1 MYFRTEDLAVGYHKK
16 ALIHDINIAIEK
28 GKILTLIGPNGSGK
42 STSLKTVIKQLPKRR
57 GKIYIDG
64 VDLDEMTNHQLAQQ
78 VAVVLTDRI
87 RTELMTCGE
96 VVATGRYPYTNRL
109 GKLTR
114 RDHEIVQ
121 ESLRRVHGEELED
134 QDFSAISDGQRQR
147 IMLARAICQ
156 QPQMIILDEPT
167 AFLDIRHKI
176 ELLDILREMAQ
187 EKGITVIMSLHEI
200 DLATKISDYVCCVK
214 GEVIS
219 KCGPPDEIFDDQTI
233 NSLYEVSHGSYN
245 MLMGSVE
252 LTKPEG
258 SPKVFV
264 VAGDGSGIP
273 CYRALQKK
281 EIPFATGLLYENDVD
296 YQVAKELSDRVV
308 STPAFAPVEEERLRQ
323 GDSLIR
329 EASLVIDAGA
339 WEERGN
345 AYNRQLLRVARE
357 ADIPV
362 IRDYPAW
369 LKDGQ
374 HSIEA
379 AAKAAERR

>member
-1 MYFRTEDLAVGYHKK
+1 
-16 ALIHDINIAIEK
+16 
-28 GKILTLIGPNGSGK
+28 
-42 STSLKTVIKQLPKRR
+42 
-57 GKIYIDG
+57 
-64 VDLDEMTNHQLAQQ
+64 
-78 VAVVLTDRI
+78 
-87 RTELMTCGE
+87 
-96 VVATGRYPYTNRL
+96 
-109 GKLTR
+109 
-114 RDHEIVQ
+114 
-121 ESLRRVHGEELED
+121 
-134 QDFSAISDGQRQR
+134 
-147 IMLARAICQ
+147 MLARAICQ

-323 GDSLIR
+323 GESLIR